1 MSLFTEG
8 SLVFLSFLA
17 TFLFVEFSIG
27 FGLVGLTSFSGL
39 SALRLKFSG
48 SSVITSPESAN
59 SVSSCSSSS
68 MLKSISFCFLI
79 NNVRTPPTIARYKK
93 NATG

>member
-27 FGLVGLTSFSGL
+27 FGLVGLTS
-39 SALRLKFSG
+39 
-48 SSVITSPESAN
+48 SSVYPR
-59 SVSSCSSSS
+59 
-68 MLKSISFCFLI
+68 LD
-79 NNVRTPPTIARYKK
+79 
-93 NATG
+93 